1 MYQLQTHKDT
11 RGNNAFN
18 HLSSTSQSVP
28 NEHEAMLFAAVK
40 GALDAGLHYTTDVY
54 AYVIKEMASVLSPE
68 LLQSG
73 KDRVEHGHF
82 GMDIYRMR
90 YDVVE
95 PMVSLSLNKTA
106 MENLNLNVGD
116 KIKGFTS
123 GRHKFST
130 TTITSVNQES
140 GTYGL
145 ISKKRGTR
153 ATWAGVVEASN
164 PDFTRAAKNIAFPNY
179 IKESIS
185 NGIRTLTISANNRM
199 ALNC

>member
-1 MYQLQTHKDT
+1 MYQLQTHKSH
-11 RGNNAFN
+11 RGTSAFN
-18 HLSSTSQSVP
+18 HLSVNRSSVP
-28 NEHEAMLFAAVK
+28 SEHEAMLFAAVK

-54 AYVIKEMASVLSPE
+54 AYVVNEMASVLSPE

-82 GMDIYRMR
+82 GMDIYYMR

-95 PMVSLSLNKTA
+95 PMVSLSLNQAA
-106 MENLNLNVGD
+106 MKKLNLRVGD
-116 KIKGFTS
+116 KVKGFTS

-130 TTITSVNQES
+130 TTITFVNQED
-140 GTYGL
+140 GTYGF
-145 ISKKRGTR
+145 ISSKRGTR
-153 ATWAGVVEASN
+153 STWAGVIEANN
-164 PDFTRAAKNIAFPNY
+164 PDFIRAVKNMALPNS

-185 NGIRTLTISANNRM
+185 NGIRTLTIGTNNRM